1 VINYIYEKADLKMKE
16 IILTYKQKLNK
27 INIRINTSIIG
38 NIKIN
43 YYETMKKISEIS
55 TIKIVDQRIIEIN
68 PWEKKISKNIEKGIL
83 TSNLDIIPINNGN
96 IIKITIPQITEEK
109 RKKIVLQIKN
119 TSESTKIS
127 IRNIRKVSN
136 NLLKEEKKN
145 KNISIDDERRGLKL
159 IQSTTNEYIAQ
170 INSISLK
177 KSKNMLDF

>member
-1 VINYIYEKADLKMKE
+1 MINYIYEKADLKMKE